1 MTTIEEIVEQQ
12 QQVIEQ
18 YRLVVESHKDSK
30 EKLYKFLETLLDTL
44 KINTPEATALA
55 VKHLTLLVEEKK

>member
-12 QQVIEQ
+12 QKVIEQ
-18 YRLVVESHKDSK
+18 YRLVVESYKDSK

-44 KINTPEATALA
+44 KLNSPEATALA